1 MRVKQCHKPPIWEW
15 LYHLFMV
22 MTGGLGD
29 GTQRIIQFS
38 LRQRSEGRIQWPAP
52 HVACCV
58 LPALE
63 LPGRHS
69 FRGDKAQ
76 LAGFLKWRYPK
87 MDGLH
92 WKILLNG
99 WFGGTT
105 ILANHHFG
113 EARFHDASGL
123 RNMTH
128 SKVTDLY
135 FCRWWNQSFSGNN
148 LNMLS
153 IRVGKICHNLCQLPT
168 FDGKPFEFLDDDM
181 WRLFLRLF
189 LSRCCACVSETNHED
204 CEKYIKIH
212 EPWLNQYIYCG
223 FYPMPFAPSPKTIT
237 MFIGCI
243 NYSPVVDGMVWP
255 TWTTWIE
262 APKASLR
269 WFLHSEHRWT
279 WPMSRY

>member
-204 CEKYIKIH
+204 CEKYINNTWAMTQSIH
-212 EPWLNQYIYCG
+212 LLWVLPNAICTIPQNNHHVYRLYKLFPGGWWHGLTHMNYLDRGTES
-223 FYPMPFAPSPKTIT
+223 FAP
-237 MFIGCI
+237 
-243 NYSPVVDGMVWP
+243 VVF
-255 TWTTWIE
+255 T
-262 APKASLR
+262 
-269 WFLHSEHRWT
+269 
-279 WPMSRY
+279 

>member
-1 MRVKQCHKPPIWEW
+1 
-15 LYHLFMV
+15 MV
-22 MTGGLGD
+22 IPSIYGDDWGIGGWYPKNHPV
-29 GTQRIIQFS
+29 FS
-38 LRQRSEGRIQWPAP
+38 ASTLRGADSVTCAT
-52 HVACCV
+52 CCV
-58 LPALE
+58 LRSSSSWTSWAPQ
-63 LPGRHS
+63 LPRRQS
-69 FRGDKAQ
+69 STCRF
-76 LAGFLKWRYPK
+76 PK
-87 MDGLH
+87 MEVPQ
-92 WKILLNG
+92 NG
-99 WFGGTT
+99 WFTLENPTKWMIWGY
-105 ILANHHFG
+105 HYFSKPPFW